1 MKNNEVK
8 TPEVL
13 LDLKLSEKQKRF
25 LDKYDPSTDGTPY
38 PAFSGKTDNG
48 TKLDITGASRNTV
61 VSDSVDEVI
70 RVNSVFFN
78 KSPEKQRKVL
88 RLFMWWAIK
97 SYFKTI
103 FKDKPQFTKW
113 KN

>member
-1 MKNNEVK
+1 MKRK
-8 TPEVL
+8 
-13 LDLKLSEKQKRF
+13 KQINYELTVGTETKEGNLRF
-25 LDKYDPSTDGTPY
+25 KALTGQL
-38 PAFSGKTDNG
+38 
-48 TKLDITGASRNTV
+48 TKEREDDI
-61 VSDSVDEVI
+61 DEVI

-78 KSPEKQRKVL
+78 KSPEKKRKVL

>member
-1 MKNNEVK
+1 MRRKKHINYDVTVGTE
-8 TPEVL
+8 PEEENLRFKL
-13 LDLKLSEKQKRF
+13 LTGQHMREKA
-25 LDKYDPSTDGTPY
+25 D
-38 PAFSGKTDNG
+38 
-48 TKLDITGASRNTV
+48 DIE
-61 VSDSVDEVI
+61 EVI
-70 RVNSVFFN
+70 LVNSVFFN